1 MALSTLPL
9 EAEAQIITDWFEF
22 KILCTQFGS
31 ASISELQRTW
41 DVRRNAEDVDF
52 EGADSSEAPF
62 LLGICNEI
70 ENRINQLGDAYPFVL
85 SDSGESLE
93 ITNTM
98 TEGGF
103 IYLFCL
109 FISHLNKGEVFD
121 GTYLPD
127 VTNTVRDLFQA
138 CATLAAAA
146 QVSGHAYSFG
156 FPRPDKSGFLTKLQE
171 IYSKFGEGTV
181 VSSIPKGAPRNV
193 KDDQIDIIAW
203 QDRVD
208 KAAGKIYLL
217 GQVASGNNWPNK
229 SIKGGAI
236 DKFHGT
242 WFGNPQISSQA
253 LAALFIPFC
262 ILPEENDS
270 VEERV
275 NVLTFEFGSI
285 IYRHLLPKMAQQGA
299 ILARDRVDL
308 VIERLS
314 DIPKIIEWVT
324 IQVNLLR
331 KAAAI

>member
-9 EAEAQIITDWFEF
+9 ESEAQTITDWFEF
-22 KILCTQFGS
+22 KILCTEYGS
-31 ASISELQRTW
+31 ASIFELERTW

-52 EGADSSEAPF
+52 ENSDSKEAPF
-62 LLGICNEI
+62 IQKICNEI
-70 ENRINQLGDAYPFVL
+70 SYRLELLGDSYPFVL
-85 SDSGESLE
+85 SSTGESLE
-93 ITNTM
+93 ISKQM

-109 FISHLNKGEVFD
+109 FISHLNKGEIFD
-121 GTYLPD
+121 GTYLPN
-127 VTNTVRDLFQA
+127 VTNNVRDLFQA

-146 QVSGHAYSFG
+146 KVAGHAYSFG
-156 FPRPDKSGFLTKLQE
+156 FPRPDKSGFLVKLQN
-171 IYSKFGEGTV
+171 IYSKFGEGNV
-181 VSSIPKGAPRNV
+181 VPSIPRGAARSV

-203 QDRVD
+203 QDRSD
-208 KAAGKIYLL
+208 KAAGKIYVL

-229 SIKGGAI
+229 SIKGGPI

-253 LAALFIPFC
+253 MAALFMPFC
-262 ILPEENDS
+262 ILPEGNDS
-270 VEERV
+270 AIDRV

-285 IYRHLLPKMAQQGA
+285 IYRHLLPKMAQEGA
-299 ILARDRVDL
+299 ALARARPDL

-324 IQVNLLR
+324 VQVNLLR
-331 KAAAI
+331 NAA